1 MRLGTWMARACP
13 SMQKLEVPL
22 SEGISISLD
31 LRKID
36 HQPIFLDG
44 IVTAEEQERDL
55 LTLLVPEGGT
65 AIDVGAHLGIYT
77 VTLARLVGPCGLVI
91 AYEPCSDDL
100 RVNTS
105 AQPQVIVRPF
115 AVCDADKPVLFRK
128 ERSTALSRIVAANAS
143 SSPDFLVAGVTLD
156 AEMARLRLSN
166 IDFLKLDVEG
176 GEGQALS
183 GAAKLLSGSSPP
195 VLMFEWV
202 PGFRE
207 RWKKS
212 ALAVLEDIIGN
223 GWRLFRVG
231 WSQPTKEIIGFDEP
245 IEEANIFG
253 FPPCRA
259 DALTRFL
266 EHTKL
271 DGTETK

>member
-22 SEGISISLD
+22 SEGLSISLD

-44 IVTAEEQERDL
+44 TVTAEEQERSL
-55 LTLLVPEGGT
+55 LSLLVPEGGT

-77 VTLARLVGPCGLVI
+77 VTLARLVGPRGLVV
-91 AYEPCSDDL
+91 AYEPCPDDL

-105 AQPQVIVRPF
+105 TQPQVIVRPF
-115 AVCDADKPVLFRK
+115 AVCDVDRPVLFRK
-128 ERSTALSRIVAANAS
+128 ERSAALSRIVTANAPS
-143 SSPDFLVAGVTLD
+143 PPDFSVAGVTLD
-156 AEMARLRLSN
+156 AEIARLRLSN

-195 VLMFEWV
+195 VILFEWV
-202 PGFRE
+202 PGFHE
-207 RWKKS
+207 RWTRS
-212 ALAVLEDIIGN
+212 ALAALRDIAGN

-231 WSQPTKEIIGFDEP
+231 WGQSTREIIGFDEP
-245 IEEANIFG
+245 LEAANIFG
-253 FPPCRA
+253 FPPCRT

-266 EHTKL
+266 EHTKV
-271 DGTETK
+271 DGD